1 MAPAAPPKR
10 SSSGEDDLHSGSPNL
25 AGILPSTAGSARRI
39 GNRCLFAVLPTL
51 AAEKWSEPSL
61 QSAIVAADRTDET
74 LYAKCDCGTSALL
87 ENRDESRSFP
97 GIRGHEGAVTD
108 TFASIFAWAEDH
120 VRLFQLASALIA
132 IAIGGG
138 GFFLGWILR
147 QQRARRERQ
156 NYRSLVND
164 QQIVFEA
171 HLLREMQ
178 DGAIRLEVDHW
189 GLTHSVSALFHDP
202 VLEREVTKVARKR
215 DGLVLIP
222 KPGQLLMMA
231 SLRDAITGNDWTAN
245 PASLKG
251 RAVEED
257 QVIIA
262 PVSWP
267 GLRENF
273 LLRVVVLD
281 ADWVERLGDPAVVAR
296 IVAVDPSYQ
305 YRTQWLHEIALAW
318 PQERQKTKDE
328 ATIWQVAIRSARW
341 PV

>member
-1 MAPAAPPKR
+1 MR
-10 SSSGEDDLHSGSPNL
+10 S
-25 AGILPSTAGSARRI
+25 AITARRLSCKI
-39 GNRCLFAVLPTL
+39 ATSQGPFPEFEAV
-51 AAEKWSEPSL
+51 
-61 QSAIVAADRTDET
+61 R
-74 LYAKCDCGTSALL
+74 
-87 ENRDESRSFP
+87 
-97 GIRGHEGAVTD
+97 GAVTD
-108 TFASIFAWAEDH
+108 TLANIFVWAEDH
-120 VRLFQLASALIA
+120 VRLFQVASALVA

-147 QQRARRERQ
+147 HQRALRERR
-156 NYRSLVND
+156 NYRRLVDD
-164 QQIVFEA
+164 QKIVFEA
-171 HLLREMQ
+171 HLLKETP
-178 DGAIRLEVDHW
+178 DGAIRLEIEQW
-189 GLTHSVSALFHDP
+189 GPKHSVSALFHDP
-202 VLEREVTKVARKR
+202 VLEREVAKVARKR

-245 PASLKG
+245 PAALKG

-267 GLRENF
+267 GMRETF
-273 LLRVVVLD
+273 LLRVVIFD
-281 ADWVERLGDPAVVAR
+281 ADWVERLSDPTIIPR

-318 PQERQKTKDE
+318 PQERQKTTDD
-328 ATIWQVAIRSARW
+328 ARIWQVQIRSARQ